1 MSVEGSQGS
10 PDRTGRHDRADH
22 RRAVKASHRR
32 AKRSV
37 ILGSSSDDGA
47 VEPLTL
53 REARRLALAR
63 AGLLKPEWT
72 GLPVVDKGYETNRRD
87 KCQLDIIG
95 TVEQPEHI
103 YTHVDPG
110 VRSWAFAHARQ
121 SARIHR

>member
-1 MSVEGSQGS
+1 MAGGGGGCLSKARKEALIEQ
-10 PDRTGRHDRADH
+10 DDMIEQIIA
-22 RRAVKASHRR
+22 RAVKASHRR

-87 KCQLDIIG
+87 KCQLD
-95 TVEQPEHI
+95 
-103 YTHVDPG
+103 THVAVDN
-110 VRSWAFAHARQ
+110 AAL
-121 SARIHR
+121 I